1 MSNGYRAATLPNKV
15 KQSRRYVFIEVP
27 NRQPSGLNKP
37 ITDFS
42 AINSWG
48 HTSSCPNYCNSST
61 FPRICP
67 THYFRQSIQQ
77 NFGWRYGVDNNVEFH
92 QAIDI
97 VRPTGTPVYNV
108 FKITS
113 EVTRGGFYDNCGITV
128 QIYDGILNDDGNNN
142 GIYATYMHLNSRS
155 VSQGNKVAPNAQIG
169 TVGSTGTSSSHL
181 HFSVAKGTLL
191 SAHTAAEIAK
201 FIDPLRYMT

>member
-1 MSNGYRAATLPNKV
+1 MPNKV

-97 VRPTGTPVYNV
+97 VRPTGTPVYNT
-108 FKITS
+108 FRITS
-113 EVTRGGFYDNCGITV
+113 RVIRSDLIYGCGNTI
-128 QIYDGILNDDGNNN
+128 QLQSSNE
-142 GIYATYMHLNSRS
+142 YATYMHLNTRS
-155 VSQGNKVAPNAQIG
+155 VYEGNNVGGMVQIG
-169 TVGSTGTSSSHL
+169 TVGSTGTSVSHL
-181 HFSVAKGTLL
+181 HFSVAKTTAL
-191 SAHTAAEIAK
+191 SGSTPETIAQ
-201 FIDPLRYMT
+201 FIGPLRYMT

>member
-1 MSNGYRAATLPNKV
+1 MPNKV

-61 FPRICP
+61 FPRICT

-97 VRPTGTPVYNV
+97 VRPTGTPVYNT
-108 FKITS
+108 FRITS
-113 EVTRGGFYDNCGITV
+113 DGKRSAIIVGCGNTI
-128 QIYDGILNDDGNNN
+128 QLQSSSE
-142 GIYATYMHLNSRS
+142 YATYMHLNTRS
-155 VSQGNKVAPNAQIG
+155 VVAGDRVAGGAQIG
-169 TVGSTGTSSSHL
+169 TVGSTGTSTPHL
-181 HFSVAKGTLL
+181 HFSIAKTDAL
-191 SAHTAAEIAK
+191 SATTAEVIAK

>member
-1 MSNGYRAATLPNKV
+1 MPNKV

-97 VRPTGTPVYNV
+97 VRPTGTPVYSAN
-108 FKITS
+108 KISSKVVMS
-113 EVTRGGFYDNCGITV
+113 EYRSGCGNTI
-128 QIYDGILNDDGNNN
+128 QLYLMGEYL
-142 GIYATYMHLNSRS
+142 TYMHLNSRLVTEGAQ
-155 VSQGNKVAPNAQIG
+155 VSAGEKIG
-169 TVGSTGTSSSHL
+169 TVGSTGTTASHL
-181 HFSVAKGTLL
+181 HFSVATTDAL
-191 SAHTAAEIAK
+191 SASTPAVIAQ
-201 FIDPLRYMT
+201 FIDPLRYMN